1 VTTLHVHD
9 VHRLSLARVD
19 LLAAFRSPDVANAL
33 GDAAELCGAEL
44 RPVWPSRPVVG
55 VALTVQLAAGDN
67 LGAIA
72 ASLHAQPGDVL
83 VLAGGGDASRAL
95 VGGRVARVAMSRGV
109 RACVVDGAVRDLDE
123 LERLGFPVFAR
134 AVTARRATK
143 AGPSTIG
150 CPVQCGSARVHA
162 GDAVLAD
169 RDGVAV
175 VPAAVLDAALARI
188 AAAAAAEREEDADFD
203 LLERRFRAIV
213 AAAAAVR
220 LPVALASPPS
230 GE

>member
-1 VTTLHVHD
+1 MTTLHVHD
-9 VHRLSLARVD
+9 VHRLALAQVD
-19 LLAAFRSPDVANAL
+19 QLAGFRSPDVANAL
-33 GDAAELCGAEL
+33 GDRAELCGAEL

-72 ASLHAQPGDVL
+72 AALQARPGDVL
-83 VLAGGGDASRAL
+83 VLAGGDARYAL

-143 AGPSTIG
+143 VGPSTIG
-150 CPVQCGSARVHA
+150 GPVRCGDARVHA

-175 VPAAVLDAALARI
+175 VPAALLPAALARI
-188 AAAAAAEREEDADFD
+188 AAAAAAEREEEGDLG
-203 LLERRFRAIV
+203 LLEQRFRAAV
-213 AAAAAVR
+213 AAVATVE
-220 LPVALASPPS
+220 LPVPPMS
-230 GE
+230 TPE

>member
-1 VTTLHVHD
+1 MTLHVHD
-9 VHRLSLARVD
+9 VRRLSLARVD
-19 LLAAFRSPDVANAL
+19 LLAGFRSPDVANAL
-33 GDAAELCGAEL
+33 GDRAELCGAEL

-72 ASLHAQPGDVL
+72 ASLQAQPGDVL
-83 VLAGGGDASRAL
+83 VLAGGGDARCAL
-95 VGGRVARVAMSRGV
+95 VGGRLARVAISRGV

-143 AGPSTIG
+143 VGPSMIG
-150 CPVQCGSARVHA
+150 CPVQCGAARVHA
-162 GDAVLAD
+162 GDVVLAD

-175 VPAAVLDAALARI
+175 VPAALLDSALAQI
-188 AAAAAAEREEDADFD
+188 AAAAAAEREEDGDFD
-203 LLERRFRAIV
+203 LLERRFRAAV
-213 AAAAAVR
+213 AAVATLQ
-220 LPVALASPPS
+220 LPVAPTSTP
-230 GE
+230 E

>member
-83 VLAGGGDASRAL
+83 VLAGGGDASDSASRCSRA
-95 VGGRVARVAMSRGV
+95 
-109 RACVVDGAVRDLDE
+109 
-123 LERLGFPVFAR
+123 P
-134 AVTARRATK
+134 
-143 AGPSTIG
+143 
-150 CPVQCGSARVHA
+150 
-162 GDAVLAD
+162 
-169 RDGVAV
+169 
-175 VPAAVLDAALARI
+175 
-188 AAAAAAEREEDADFD
+188 
-203 LLERRFRAIV
+203 
-213 AAAAAVR
+213 
-220 LPVALASPPS
+220 
-230 GE
+230 